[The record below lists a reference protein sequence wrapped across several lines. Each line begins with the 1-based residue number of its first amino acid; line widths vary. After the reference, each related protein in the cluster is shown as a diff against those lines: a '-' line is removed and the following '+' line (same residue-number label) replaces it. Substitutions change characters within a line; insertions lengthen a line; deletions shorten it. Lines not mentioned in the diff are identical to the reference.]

1 MPGVLQL
8 IWKSS
13 ADESLKACTSGRIVA
28 NMSQAAAEI
37 CKVDA
42 ICSTVAMLLLRQ

>member
-13 ADESLKACTSGRIVA
+13 ADENVKACASGRIVA
-28 NMSQAAAEI
+28 NMSQSAAAI
-37 CKVDA
+37 CKVNA
-42 ICSTVAMLLLRQ
+42 ICSTIDMLLLYQ